1 MILCVGHRDPLQRGL
16 QGWEGQGTGGTR
28 VGFAPALP
36 AGGSAA
42 SHLGQ
47 LGPEASVLRHP
58 AHPSTGVPR
67 NRGGGLGWACL
78 WAPSPYSE
86 LLPGALSAS
95 GRPPRGCSPLPASCG
110 FSGHPGRRFLRL
122 GGGRGM
128 KWPVHSDTESS
139 RSPAVGTPP
148 LGTGQMGS
156 PQAAGWPSPS
166 WTQPHWHVLRQQP
179 LLVLAGEDSP
189 LQGSPRV
196 WGQVGLCG

>member
-1 MILCVGHRDPLQRGL
+1 MILRVGRQDPLQRGL
-16 QGWEGQGTGGTR
+16 QGWEGQGTGRTR

-58 AHPSTGVPR
+58 AHPSTGLPR
-67 NRGGGLGWACL
+67 NRGGGLGWSCL
-78 WAPSPYSE
+78 WAPSPDSE

-95 GRPPRGCSPLPASCG
+95 GRLPRGCSPLPASRG
-110 FSGHPGRRFLRL
+110 FSGHPCRRLLRL
-122 GGGRGM
+122 GGVGSGGL

-148 LGTGQMGS
+148 LGTGRMGS
-156 PQAAGWPSPS
+156 PEAAGWPFPA
-166 WTQPHWHVLRQQP
+166 WTLSHT
-179 LLVLAGEDSP
+179 GT
-189 LQGSPRV
+189 
-196 WGQVGLCG
+196 